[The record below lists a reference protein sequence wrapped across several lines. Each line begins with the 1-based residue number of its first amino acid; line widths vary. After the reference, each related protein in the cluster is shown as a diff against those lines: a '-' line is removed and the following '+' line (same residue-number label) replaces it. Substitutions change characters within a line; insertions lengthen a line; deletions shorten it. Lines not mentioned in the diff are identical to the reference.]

1 MPFNLQC
8 RSMRG
13 PDIYLYDIISQHKIY
28 MVQTLFTERAGLG
41 EDQLRLIL
49 RGSILEDNQSLEFY
63 NVNNHS
69 IILVVEPLYGG
80 PRRRIPGLSGTLLVG
95 L

>member
-1 MPFNLQC
+1 
-8 RSMRG
+8 MRG
-13 PDIYLYDIISQHKIY
+13 PDIYLYDIISQHTIY
-28 MVQTLFTERAGLG
+28 MVQTLFTERAGLC